1 MCDYKS
7 YIQPYIYIY
16 IYIYYKTLRE
26 EVDWLNW
33 DSKDK

>member
-7 YIQPYIYIY
+7 YIQPY

>member
-7 YIQPYIYIY
+7 YIQPYIY